1 MVAQHF
7 GLLSFDS
14 DISNCRPV
22 ADHFAGGSGMTHE
35 LDEQGEP
42 IHVDV
47 DPFIPTGTCAIC
59 AGVDQEELPPEER
72 ATE

>member
-1 MVAQHF
+1 M
-7 GLLSFDS
+7 
-14 DISNCRPV
+14 N
-22 ADHFAGGSGMTHE
+22 HE

-59 AGVDQEELPPEER
+59 ADVPQETEPPEDR
-72 ATE
+72 T